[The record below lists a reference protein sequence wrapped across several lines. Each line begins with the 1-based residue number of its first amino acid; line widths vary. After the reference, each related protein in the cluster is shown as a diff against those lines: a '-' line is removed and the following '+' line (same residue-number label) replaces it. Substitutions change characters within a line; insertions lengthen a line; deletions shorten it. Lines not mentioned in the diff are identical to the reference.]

1 LVTGAAVQEKV
12 SVATWVGYIALCI
25 GMFMAVLD
33 IQIVASSLPDIQA
46 GLAIRHEDLSWI
58 QTAYLIAEIIAIP
71 LTGWLTRLLSIRG
84 LFLFAVGGFTL
95 ASAACAVSTG
105 FASLILSRV
114 VQGFCGGAIIP
125 TVFTAVFLLFPV
137 REQTRATVIG
147 GAFAMLAPTL
157 GPTLGGYITATF
169 SWHWLFLINLLP
181 GILVAIAARLA
192 LPSSAVDWPLLRR
205 LDYLS
210 LALLAVSL
218 ASLEL
223 MLKDG
228 PTRGWGD
235 ARVLIELL
243 LCLGAGAWLGRRS
256 LAHERP
262 MIDLRLF
269 ADRGFSI
276 GCAYSCVLG
285 AGLYG
290 SVYLL
295 PLFLG
300 YVRDHT
306 ALQIGLVMLVTGA
319 AQLVTAPIAAPVER
333 LLDRRLLTA
342 IGYSLFAA
350 GLISNGFM
358 TYQTDFDG
366 LFWPQVLRGVA
377 VLLCLLPTTSLA
389 LETLPQDRV
398 ADGSG
403 LFNLMRNLGGA
414 IAIAV
419 VDTILHLRPAA
430 HVERLVERLKA
441 GDAQAA
447 IEVGIPLERFL
458 NAPTREVDE
467 ATRELLRP
475 LVERAAAVGSFNDAW
490 LLLGVV
496 FLLSLVLLP
505 WLKQTGEH
513 RE

>member
-1 LVTGAAVQEKV
+1 LASRVAEGDSV
-12 SVATWVGYIALCI
+12 SAATWVGYIALCV

-33 IQIVASSLPDIQA
+33 IQIVASSLPEIQA
-46 GLAIRHEDLSWI
+46 GLEIPHKDLSWI

-84 LFLFAVGGFTL
+84 LFVFAIGGFTL
-95 ASAACAVSTG
+95 ASVACAASTG
-105 FASLILSRV
+105 FAPLIASRI

-157 GPTLGGYITATF
+157 GPTLGGYITTTF

-181 GILVAIAARLA
+181 GILVAVAARLA
-192 LPSSAVDWPLLRR
+192 LPTSAVDWLLLRR

-210 LALLAVSL
+210 LLLLAISL

-223 MLKDG
+223 ILNYA
-228 PTRGWGD
+228 PLRGWGD
-235 ARVLIELL
+235 AWVLAGVL
-243 LCLGAGAWLGRRS
+243 LCLGAGAWLARRS

-262 MIDLRLF
+262 MVDLRLF
-269 ADRGFSI
+269 ADRSFSV
-276 GCAYSCVLG
+276 GCVYSFVLG

-306 ALQIGLVMLVTGA
+306 ALQIGLVMLVTGT
-319 AQLVTAPIAAPVER
+319 AQLVTAPIAAPLER
-333 LLDRRLLTA
+333 RLDRRLLTA

-389 LETLPQDRV
+389 LETLPPDRV

-419 VDTILHLRPAA
+419 VDTLLHVRPPA
-430 HVERLVERLKA
+430 HVERLAERLKA
-441 GDAQAA
+441 GDVQAA
-447 IEVGIPLERFL
+447 LEVGIPLERFL
-458 NAPTREVDE
+458 NAPTREIDE
-467 ATRELLRP
+467 ATKELLRP

-496 FLLSLVLLP
+496 FLLSLALLP